1 MKTIKY
7 LMLVF
12 ALICID
18 LNISAKQ
25 ADVYMFGISC
35 SFNDSIV
42 YLTNIQEVKGAYI
55 EDRRE
60 HFLVNRNDY
69 SSQLKNFF
77 ANRGQA
83 NRTCVIIWASTQK
96 DIEKKYQKLKDKFIK
111 KNKYHYEIRFVRDE
125 EFLFKAVSPEEGSVF
140 VNPEEAEKAAME
152 SNKKKQKEH
161 KQETE

>member
-1 MKTIKY
+1 
-7 LMLVF
+7 MLVF

-25 ADVYMFGISC
+25 ADVYMFGVSC

-96 DIEKKYQKLKDKFIK
+96 DIEKNIK
-111 KNKYHYEIRFVRDE
+111 N
-125 EFLFKAVSPEEGSVF
+125 
-140 VNPEEAEKAAME
+140 
-152 SNKKKQKEH
+152 
-161 KQETE
+161 

>member
-25 ADVYMFGISC
+25 ADVYMFGVSC

-77 ANRGQA
+77 CKS
-83 NRTCVIIWASTQK
+83 RTSQSHMCYYLGFYTK
-96 DIEKKYQKLKDKFIK
+96 R
-111 KNKYHYEIRFVRDE
+111 H
-125 EFLFKAVSPEEGSVF
+125 
-140 VNPEEAEKAAME
+140 
-152 SNKKKQKEH
+152 
-161 KQETE
+161 